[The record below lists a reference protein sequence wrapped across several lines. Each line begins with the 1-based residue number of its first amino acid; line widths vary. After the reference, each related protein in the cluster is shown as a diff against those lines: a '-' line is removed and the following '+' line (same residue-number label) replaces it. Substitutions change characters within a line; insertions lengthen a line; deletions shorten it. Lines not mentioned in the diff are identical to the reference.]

1 MKKIALV
8 TGATGG
14 LGREFVKQILN
25 EEIDEVWAI
34 ARNEQ
39 KLSDLRK
46 EHGEKVLPM
55 PVDLSDIQ
63 GIEQI
68 SDRLKEEK
76 PKVTYLINNA
86 GLAKMGKYN
95 DFSIGEID
103 KTINVNCKAP
113 VMLAH
118 ICIPYMDKGSRILN
132 ISSASAFQP
141 NPYINLY
148 AASKAFERSYSRA
161 LNVELKG
168 TGITCTAVC
177 PGWIDTE
184 LLQKEINGKKVRFPG
199 LVTPDRVAG
208 QAMKDAKRGRDMS
221 VCSLYV
227 KCQHVNVKLLP
238 QRWVMKLWMAGIGKY
253 INESK

>member
-1 MKKIALV
+1 MKNIVIL

-14 LGREFVKQILN
+14 LGREFLKQILN
-25 EEIDEVWAI
+25 EKIDEVWAI
-34 ARNEQ
+34 ARNKQ
-39 KLSDLRK
+39 KLSDLKK
-46 EHGEKVLPM
+46 EYGEKVVPISI
-55 PVDLSDIQ
+55 DLSDLN
-63 GIEQI
+63 GIKQI
-68 SDRLKEEK
+68 ENMLQEK
-76 PKVTYLINNA
+76 KPHVEYLINNA

-95 DFSIGEID
+95 EFSIEEID

-113 VMLAH
+113 VMLAL
-118 ICIPYMDKGSRILN
+118 ICIPYMGKGSKIMN

-161 LNVELKG
+161 LNVELYG
-168 TGITCTAVC
+168 TGITSTAVC

-199 LVTPDRVAG
+199 LVTANRVVK
-208 QAMKDAKRGRDMS
+208 QAIKDAKKGKDMS

-238 QRWVMKLWMAGIGKY
+238 QRFVMKIWMAGIGKY
-253 INESK
+253 F